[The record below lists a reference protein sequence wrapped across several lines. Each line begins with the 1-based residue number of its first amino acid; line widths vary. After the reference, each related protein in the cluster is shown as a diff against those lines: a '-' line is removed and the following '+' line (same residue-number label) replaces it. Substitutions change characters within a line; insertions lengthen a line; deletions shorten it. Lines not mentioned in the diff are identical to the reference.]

1 MENKKRVFDKVSESD
16 EKKLMNGLT
25 AIWMEENIPYF
36 DETDMSVLIQRL
48 FEQRYDVYGIECFSR
63 EDFGYFKTYVQEL
76 YIQDY
81 GRDINRWYIDA
92 FNKIRCSYKELVLSS
107 EPDNPPVFNISFGKM

>member
-1 MENKKRVFDKVSESD
+1 MGNKKRVFDKLSESD
-16 EKKLMNGLT
+16 ETKLIHGLT

-36 DETDMSVLIQRL
+36 DETDMSILIQRL

-81 GRDINRWYIDA
+81 GRDINNWYIDA
-92 FNKIRCSYKELVLSS
+92 FNKMRSSYKELVLSS
-107 EPDNPPVFNISFGKM
+107 EPENPPVFNISFGKM